1 MSGDSTEK
9 PAAAGAAADAT
20 TSRAASGAYTGT
32 GRHRK
37 PLSVVVTTLNNAAT
51 LERCLSGVAWVDDL
65 VVLDSGSS
73 DATLQIATRHGARIF
88 SEPFRGYSAQ
98 KQSAIDKAA
107 HDWVL
112 LLDADEALS
121 EGARAAIEAA
131 LQNPDAA
138 GFRLPRR
145 EQMFWTFQ
153 HALSWTNT
161 HLRLFD
167 RRRGRMN
174 DVPVHA
180 APEVEGPVRTL
191 RKAVLLHYGE
201 PDIRTKV
208 EKINAYSTGLVPDKL
223 RRRQRFL
230 GVRML
235 FYPPVFF
242 LRQYVFKRYFL
253 NGWAGFISAA
263 SGAFYV
269 FLKYAKVYEARR
281 GQAGSGGA
289 GARSNVKSQKSK

>member
-1 MSGDSTEK
+1 MQNEDTKE
-9 PAAAGAAADAT
+9 AAPE
-20 TSRAASGAYTGT
+20 RE
-32 GRHRK
+32 R
-37 PLSVVVTTLNNAAT
+37 LSVVVTTFNNAAT
-51 LERCLSGVAWVDDL
+51 LERCLASVAFADDL

-73 DATLQIATRHGARIF
+73 DATADIAAKYNARIHTR
-88 SEPFRGYSAQ
+88 PFGDYSSQ
-98 KQSAIDKAA
+98 KQAAIDLAA
-107 HDWVL
+107 HAWVL
-112 LLDADEALS
+112 LLDADEALT
-121 EGARAAIEAA
+121 ARARAPIEQA
-131 LQNPDAA
+131 LRQPDVA

-153 HALSWTNT
+153 HALSWTNA

-174 DVPVHA
+174 AVPVHA
-180 APEVEGPVRTL
+180 APEVDGPVRTL
-191 RKAVLLHYGE
+191 RRAVFLHFGE

-208 EKINAYSTGLVPDKL
+208 DKINAYSTGLVADKL

-242 LRQYVFKRYFL
+242 VRQYLFKRYFL

-263 SGAFYV
+263 TGAFYV

-281 GQAGSGGA
+281 ASSTGTEQEMSK
-289 GARSNVKSQKSK
+289 VKSQKSI

>member
-1 MSGDSTEK
+1 MARE
-9 PAAAGAAADAT
+9 
-20 TSRAASGAYTGT
+20 R
-32 GRHRK
+32 
-37 PLSVVVTTLNNAAT
+37 LSAVVTTFNNAAT
-51 LERCLSGVAWVDDL
+51 LESCLQSIAFADDL

-73 DATLQIATRHGARIF
+73 DKTVEIAEKYKARVF
-88 SEPFRGYSAQ
+88 TEPFKDYSAQ

-107 HDWVL
+107 HNWVL
-112 LLDADEALS
+112 LLDADEAS
-121 EGARAAIEAA
+121 TPGARPVIERA
-131 LQNPDAA
+131 LESPQAA

-153 HALSWTNT
+153 HAWSWTNA

-174 DVPVHA
+174 AVPVHA
-180 APEVEGPVRTL
+180 APEVDGPVRTL
-191 RKAVLLHYGE
+191 RGAILLHYGE

-208 EKINAYSTGLVPDKL
+208 EKINAYSSGLVVDKL

-235 FYPPVFF
+235 LYPPVFF
-242 LRQYVFKRYFL
+242 LRQYLGKRYFL

-263 SGAFYV
+263 TGAFYV

-281 GQAGSGGA
+281 RQ
-289 GARSNVKSQKSK
+289 RP

>member
-1 MSGDSTEK
+1 MREK
-9 PAAAGAAADAT
+9 
-20 TSRAASGAYTGT
+20 
-32 GRHRK
+32 
-37 PLSVVVTTLNNAAT
+37 LSAVVTTFNNAAT
-51 LERCLSGVAWVDDL
+51 LERCLASLAFADDL
-65 VVLDSGSS
+65 VVLDSGST
-73 DATLQIATRHGARIF
+73 DATVEIATKYKSRIF
-88 SEPFRGYSAQ
+88 TESFKDYSAQ
-98 KQSAIDKAA
+98 KQSAIDKAE

-112 LLDADEALS
+112 LLDADEALMS
-121 EGARAAIEAA
+121 TAQPIIEVA
-131 LQNPDAA
+131 LQSPRVA

-153 HALSWTNT
+153 HRWSWTNA

-180 APEVEGPVRTL
+180 APEVDGPTRTL
-191 RKAVLLHYGE
+191 RGAVLLHYGE

-208 EKINAYSTGLVPDKL
+208 DKINAYSSGLVADKL

-242 LRQYVFKRYFL
+242 VRQYVFKRYFL

-263 SGAFYV
+263 TGAFYV

-281 GQAGSGGA
+281 SRDGEREGRGTRQ
-289 GARSNVKSQKSK
+289 

>member
-1 MSGDSTEK
+1 MS
-9 PAAAGAAADAT
+9 AL
-20 TSRAASGAYTGT
+20 SRA
-32 GRHRK
+32 RQ
-37 PLSVVVTTLNNAAT
+37 PLSVVVTTFNNAAT
-51 LERCLSGVAWVDDL
+51 LERCLAGAAFADDL
-65 VVLDSGSS
+65 VVLDSGST
-73 DATLQIATRHGARIF
+73 DATLQIATQHGARIF

-98 KQSAIDKAA
+98 KQLAIDKAA

-112 LLDADEALS
+112 LLDADEALTAA
-121 EGARAAIEAA
+121 ARAPIERA
-131 LQNPDAA
+131 LEQPTAA

-180 APEVEGPVRTL
+180 APEVDGPVRTL
-191 RKAVLLHYGE
+191 RTAIFVHYGE

-208 EKINAYSTGLVPDKL
+208 DKINAYSSGLVPDKL

-235 FYPPVFF
+235 LYPPVFF
-242 LRQYVFKRYFL
+242 LRQYLFKRYFL

-263 SGAFYV
+263 TGAFYV

-281 GQAGSGGA
+281 KERAEGRGSRAEG
-289 GARSNVKSQKSK
+289 

>member
-1 MSGDSTEK
+1 VVS
-9 PAAAGAAADAT
+9 AT
-20 TSRAASGAYTGT
+20 
-32 GRHRK
+32 
-37 PLSVVVTTLNNAAT
+37 PLREPFSAVVTTFNNAAT
-51 LERCLSGVAWVDDL
+51 LERCLASVAFADDL

-73 DATLQIATRHGARIF
+73 DGTVEIAAKYNARLF
-88 SEPFRGYSAQ
+88 SQPFADYSAQ
-98 KQSAIDKAA
+98 KQAAIDKAA
-107 HDWVL
+107 HAWVL
-112 LLDADEALS
+112 LLDADEALTPA
-121 EGARAAIEAA
+121 ARTAIEAA
-131 LQNPDAA
+131 LRQPAAA

-153 HALSWTNT
+153 HALSWTNA

-174 DVPVHA
+174 AVPVHA
-180 APEVEGPVRTL
+180 APEVDGPVRTL
-191 RKAVLLHYGE
+191 RAAVFIHYGE

-208 EKINAYSTGLVPDKL
+208 DKINAYSSGLVADKL

-235 FYPPVFF
+235 LYPPVFF
-242 LRQYVFKRYFL
+242 VRQYVFKRYFL

-263 SGAFYV
+263 TGAFYV

-281 GQAGSGGA
+281 VARGSEIGDR
-289 GARSNVKSQKSK
+289 RSGNK

>member
-1 MSGDSTEK
+1 MGADDVPE
-9 PAAAGAAADAT
+9 PAATSRRDDVAPPPARAAAA
-20 TSRAASGAYTGT
+20 RA
-32 GRHRK
+32 
-37 PLSVVVTTLNNAAT
+37 PLSAVVTTFNNAAT
-51 LERCLSGVAWVDDL
+51 LERCLASVAWADDL
-65 VVLDSGSS
+65 VVLDSGST
-73 DATLQIATRHGARIF
+73 DATIRIAQTYKARIF
-88 SEPFRGYSAQ
+88 TEPFRDYAAQ

-112 LLDADEALS
+112 LLDADEVLADAGRATVERAL
-121 EGARAAIEAA
+121 AAPAV
-131 LQNPDAA
+131 A

-153 HALSWTNT
+153 HRWSWTNA

-174 DVPVHA
+174 TVPVHA
-180 APEVEGPVRTL
+180 APEVDGPVRTL
-191 RKAVLLHYGE
+191 HGAVLLHYGE

-208 EKINAYSTGLVPDKL
+208 DKINAYSSGLVADKL
-223 RRRQRFL
+223 RRGQRFL

-235 FYPPVFF
+235 LYPPVFF
-242 LRQYVFKRYFL
+242 VRQYVFKRYFL

-269 FLKYAKVYEARR
+269 FLKYAKVYEARKKVRR
-281 GQAGSGGA
+281 G
-289 GARSNVKSQKSK
+289 K